1 MKDSK
6 QWLQN
11 MFLGLIAVVVGIVIF
26 FQKEEPS
33 KLMVIGIGIF
43 VFVTGTIALFFALKK
58 SIPDLTRNLL
68 LVRGILGVV
77 AGIISILLPLADIGV
92 GWELMRTI
100 LGVVLAA
107 GSLLILFSLTGLKKA
122 GIQISGTLAT
132 LGISIVL
139 ALIIFLTANVSGKLI
154 ISLIA
159 AALVIYGIILI
170 FIGFQKR
177 KGVARMK
184 QQGDSLAG
192 KEPLTADADEMPPS
206 KKKGRKPARGAGNA
220 PEEEPKQPVPDE
232 DTDPD
237 IPSPEKSDT

>member
-11 MFLGLIAVVVGIVIF
+11 MFLGLIAIVAGIVIF

-58 SIPDLTRNLL
+58 TIHDLTRNLL
-68 LVRGILGVV
+68 LIRGIIGVV
-77 AGIISILLPLADIGV
+77 AGIVSILLPLADIGI

-107 GSLLILFSLTGLKKA
+107 GSLLILFSLSGLKKA
-122 GIQISGTLAT
+122 GMQISGTLAT

-139 ALIIFLTANVSGKLI
+139 ALIIFFTSKVSGKLI

-177 KGVARMK
+177 KSIARLK
-184 QQGDSLAG
+184 QQDRNPPGESAPVSSGEKAPAKGQDDSSSGAEQE
-192 KEPLTADADEMPPS
+192 KPDRTDETEPEA
-206 KKKGRKPARGAGNA
+206 
-220 PEEEPKQPVPDE
+220 
-232 DTDPD
+232 
-237 IPSPEKSDT
+237 PSPEKSDK